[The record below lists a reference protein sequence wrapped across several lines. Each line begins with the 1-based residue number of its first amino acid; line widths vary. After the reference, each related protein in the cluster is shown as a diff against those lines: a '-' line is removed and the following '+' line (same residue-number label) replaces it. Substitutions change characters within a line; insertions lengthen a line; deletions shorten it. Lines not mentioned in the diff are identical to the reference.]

1 MIALAIII
9 GVAAGVLS
17 GLFGIGGGIL
27 LVPALALVLGL
38 DQVEAEATSL
48 LAIIPVAA
56 VGAWRQKGYGNLDVR
71 AGLTIGLFAAVAAI
85 VGVALVNVLPV
96 NLVRYGFAALMLYV
110 SWRMAS
116 SAIKQLRAAL
126 DPNAPAD
133 SR

>member
-38 DQVEAEATSL
+38 DHVEAEATSL

-56 VGAWRQKGYGNLDVR
+56 VGAWRQKSYGNLDVR
-71 AGLTIGLFAAVAAI
+71 SGLTIGAFAAVAAV

-96 NLVRYGFAALMLYV
+96 EVVRYAFAALMLYV
-110 SWRMAS
+110 AWRMAT
-116 SAIKQLRAAL
+116 SAIKQRRAGADPAL
-126 DPNAPAD
+126 PD
-133 SR
+133 SQ

>member
-1 MIALAIII
+1 MMIAIAIII

-27 LVPALALVLGL
+27 LVPALSLVLGL
-38 DQVEAEATSL
+38 NHVDAEATSL

-71 AGLTIGLFAAVAAI
+71 AGIGIGIFAAGAAI

-96 NLVRYGFAALMLYV
+96 DVMRHGFAVLMIYV
-110 SWRMAS
+110 AWRMGS
-116 SAIKQLRAAL
+116 GAIKELRAG
-126 DPNAPAD
+126 PNAAASD
-133 SR
+133 D

>member
-1 MIALAIII
+1 VIALAIII

-38 DQVEAEATSL
+38 GHVEAEATSL

-71 AGLTIGLFAAVAAI
+71 AGLTIGAFAAVAAI

-96 NLVRYGFAALMLYV
+96 DLVRYAFAVLMLYV
-110 SWRMAS
+110 AWRMAA
-116 SAIKQLRAAL
+116 SAIEQLRAE
-126 DPNAPAD
+126 PD
-133 SR
+133 STASDGS

>member
-38 DQVEAEATSL
+38 DHVEAEATSL

-56 VGAWRQKGYGNLDVR
+56 VGAWRQKSYGNLDAR
-71 AGLTIGLFAAVAAI
+71 AGLTIGAFAAVAA
-85 VGVALVNVLPV
+85 VAGVALVNVLPV
-96 NLVRYGFAALMLYV
+96 ELVRYAFAVLMLYV
-110 SWRMAS
+110 AWRMAA
-116 SAIKQLRAAL
+116 SAIAQLRAA
-126 DPNAPAD
+126 PD
-133 SR
+133 STASDSK

>member
-38 DQVEAEATSL
+38 DHVEAEATSL

-56 VGAWRQKGYGNLDVR
+56 VGAWRQKSYGNLDVR
-71 AGLTIGLFAAVAAI
+71 SGLTIGAFAAVAA
-85 VGVALVNVLPV
+85 VAGVALVNVLPV
-96 NLVRYGFAALMLYV
+96 ELVRYAFAVLMLYV
-110 SWRMAS
+110 AWRMAS
-116 SAIKQLRAAL
+116 SAIKQLRAGADPAL
-126 DPNAPAD
+126 PDGQ
-133 SR
+133 

>member
-38 DQVEAEATSL
+38 DHVEAEATSL

-56 VGAWRQKGYGNLDVR
+56 VGAWRQKSYGNLDVR
-71 AGLTIGLFAAVAAI
+71 SGLTIGAFAAVAA
-85 VGVALVNVLPV
+85 VAGVALVNVLPV
-96 NLVRYGFAALMLYV
+96 ELVRYAFAALMLYV
-110 SWRMAS
+110 AWRMAT
-116 SAIKQLRAAL
+116 SAIKQLRAGADPAL
-126 DPNAPAD
+126 PD
-133 SR
+133 SQ

>member
-38 DQVEAEATSL
+38 DHVEAEATSL

-56 VGAWRQKGYGNLDVR
+56 VGAWRQKSYGNLDVR
-71 AGLTIGLFAAVAAI
+71 SGLTIGVFAAVAAV

-96 NLVRYGFAALMLYV
+96 ELVRYAFAALMLYV
-110 SWRMAS
+110 AWRMAS
-116 SAIKQLRAAL
+116 SAIKQLRAGTDPAL
-126 DPNAPAD
+126 PDGQ
-133 SR
+133 

>member
-38 DQVEAEATSL
+38 DHVEAEATSL

-56 VGAWRQKGYGNLDVR
+56 VGAWRQKSYGNLDAR
-71 AGLTIGLFAAVAAI
+71 AGLTIGAFAAVAA
-85 VGVALVNVLPV
+85 VAGVALVNVLPV
-96 NLVRYGFAALMLYV
+96 ELVRYAFAVLMLYV
-110 SWRMAS
+110 AWRMAA
-116 SAIKQLRAAL
+116 SAIAQLRAE
-126 DPNAPAD
+126 PD
-133 SR
+133 STASDSK

>member
-38 DQVEAEATSL
+38 DHVEAEATSL

-56 VGAWRQKGYGNLDVR
+56 VGAWRQKSYGNLDVR
-71 AGLTIGLFAAVAAI
+71 SGLTIGAFAAVAA
-85 VGVALVNVLPV
+85 VAGVALVNVLPV
-96 NLVRYGFAALMLYV
+96 EAVRYAFAALMLYV
-110 SWRMAS
+110 AWRMAS
-116 SAIKQLRAAL
+116 SAIKQLRAGADPAL
-126 DPNAPAD
+126 PGGQ
-133 SR
+133 

>member
-116 SAIKQLRAAL
+116 SAIKQLRAAP